1 MPGELAGQVDAAG
14 DKQGLG
20 ALQVIG
26 DVEYRGPC
34 VQKDHVVLPHQPR
47 GVAGD
52 ALLLPGV
59 ALLGGKVR
67 LPCQKLLLLQAG
79 GPSVD
84 LDQLA
89 LTGQSVQVPAD
100 GGLGGSSGLT
110 QLGHADGL
118 VLGKLL

>member
-1 MPGELAGQVDAAG
+1 MRSFSREYRYAAG
-14 DKQGLG
+14 L
-20 ALQVIG
+20 
-26 DVEYRGPC
+26 EFF
-34 VQKDHVVLPHQPR
+34 
-47 GVAGD
+47 
-52 ALLLPGV
+52 
-59 ALLGGKVR
+59 
-67 LPCQKLLLLQAG
+67 LLQAG

-84 LDQLA
+84 LNQLA